1 MVIKTLDLD
10 PVLDPDRDRFS
21 ANPNKN
27 TFNCSF
33 IPCLMIRNTLG
44 RWRLA
49 AVELYNFP
57 LELPV
62 TLHIC
67 PEEERDKWI
76 AEIDLDPAYK
86 VNLQILTVLRIW
98 IRDPVTF

>member
-1 MVIKTLDLD
+1 
-10 PVLDPDRDRFS
+10 
-21 ANPNKN
+21 
-27 TFNCSF
+27 
-33 IPCLMIRNTLG
+33 MIRNTLG

-86 VNLQILTVLRIW
+86 VNLLFFFQCCGSGSGIRRLLDPW
-98 IRDPVTF
+98 IRVG

>member
-1 MVIKTLDLD
+1 
-10 PVLDPDRDRFS
+10 
-21 ANPNKN
+21 
-27 TFNCSF
+27 
-33 IPCLMIRNTLG
+33 MIRNTLG

-86 VNLQILTVLRIW
+86 VNFAIFWCCGSRSGIRCLFDSW
-98 IRDPVTF
+98 IRDG

>member
-1 MVIKTLDLD
+1 
-10 PVLDPDRDRFS
+10 
-21 ANPNKN
+21 
-27 TFNCSF
+27 
-33 IPCLMIRNTLG
+33 MIRNTLG

-86 VNLQILTVLRIW
+86 VNLQFFSQCRGSGSRIQCLFEPWMGKKSGFGIW
-98 IRDPVTF
+98 IRNEQPGSYFRELKNNFVG

>member
-1 MVIKTLDLD
+1 
-10 PVLDPDRDRFS
+10 
-21 ANPNKN
+21 
-27 TFNCSF
+27 
-33 IPCLMIRNTLG
+33 MIRNTLG

-86 VNLQILTVLRIW
+86 VNLQFSFQCCGSGSGIRCLIDPW
-98 IRDPVTF
+98 IRDG

>member
-1 MVIKTLDLD
+1 
-10 PVLDPDRDRFS
+10 
-21 ANPNKN
+21 
-27 TFNCSF
+27 
-33 IPCLMIRNTLG
+33 MIRNTLG

-86 VNLQILTVLRIW
+86 VNLLFFPQCRASVSGIRCLFDPL
-98 IRDPVTF
+98 IRDE

>member
-1 MVIKTLDLD
+1 MLD
-10 PVLDPDRDRFS
+10 PEKKDS
-21 ANPNKN
+21 MNPKHCIFKN
-27 TFNCSF
+27 CYF
-33 IPCLMIRNTLG
+33 IPYLMIRNTLG

-49 AVELYNFP
+49 AVELFNFP

-86 VNLQILTVLRIW
+86 VNLQFFSQCRGSGSGIRCLFDPW
-98 IRDPVTF
+98 IRDG

>member
-1 MVIKTLDLD
+1 
-10 PVLDPDRDRFS
+10 
-21 ANPNKN
+21 
-27 TFNCSF
+27 
-33 IPCLMIRNTLG
+33 MIRNTLG

-86 VNLQILTVLRIW
+86 VILLFFSQCRGWIW
-98 IRDPVTF
+98 IRDLVPF

>member
-1 MVIKTLDLD
+1 
-10 PVLDPDRDRFS
+10 
-21 ANPNKN
+21 
-27 TFNCSF
+27 
-33 IPCLMIRNTLG
+33 MIRNTLG

-86 VNLQILTVLRIW
+86 VNLQLFYIVADLDPGSGAFLTPGSGMGKN
-98 IRDPVTF
+98 PVSGSGMNNPDHISESLKTIFWLN

>member
-1 MVIKTLDLD
+1 
-10 PVLDPDRDRFS
+10 
-21 ANPNKN
+21 
-27 TFNCSF
+27 
-33 IPCLMIRNTLG
+33 MIRNTLG

-86 VNLQILTVLRIW
+86 VNFAIFFPVLRIW
-98 IRDPVTF
+98 LRDPVPFLTPGSGIRDGKQSGSGSGMNKTRIIFPKL

>member
-1 MVIKTLDLD
+1 
-10 PVLDPDRDRFS
+10 
-21 ANPNKN
+21 
-27 TFNCSF
+27 
-33 IPCLMIRNTLG
+33 MIRNTLG

-86 VNLQILTVLRIW
+86 VNLLVSRIW
-98 IRDPVTF
+98 IRDPVLLWPLDPVWV

>member
-1 MVIKTLDLD
+1 LI
-10 PVLDPDRDRFS
+10 
-21 ANPNKN
+21 
-27 TFNCSF
+27 
-33 IPCLMIRNTLG
+33 IRNTLG

-86 VNLQILTVLRIW
+86 VNLQFFFIVADLDPGSGASLAPGSGMGKKSGSGIW
-98 IRDPVTF
+98 IRNEQPGSYFLG

>member
-1 MVIKTLDLD
+1 
-10 PVLDPDRDRFS
+10 
-21 ANPNKN
+21 
-27 TFNCSF
+27 
-33 IPCLMIRNTLG
+33 MIRNTLG

-86 VNLQILTVLRIW
+86 VNFAIFLCVTDLDPGSGAFLNPGSGMGKKSGSGYGIR
-98 IRDPVTF
+98 IRDPE